1 MTAHVLVPVD
11 SSGAAWKALQY
22 AFTQHEGENITVLH
36 VVDPLDSASRPND
49 PRDDPQKRGQ
59 KVEAQARRLFR
70 EAELTETAFD
80 VLIREGKPVHNI
92 VQFAEETDVD
102 QIVIGSRGL
111 SETDKLLIG
120 SVADAVVRRAS
131 VPVNVIR

>member
-1 MTAHVLVPVD
+1 MAAHILVPVD

-22 AFTQHEGENITVLH
+22 AFEQHEGEHITVLH
-36 VVDPLDSASRPND
+36 VVDPLDSASQPSD
-49 PRDDPQKRGQ
+49 PRVDPEKRGK
-59 KVEAQARRLFR
+59 KVKAQANRLFS
-70 EAELTETAFD
+70 EAALDGTAFD
-80 VLIREGKPVHNI
+80 VVIREGKPVHNI
-92 VQFAEETDVD
+92 VQFADETDVD